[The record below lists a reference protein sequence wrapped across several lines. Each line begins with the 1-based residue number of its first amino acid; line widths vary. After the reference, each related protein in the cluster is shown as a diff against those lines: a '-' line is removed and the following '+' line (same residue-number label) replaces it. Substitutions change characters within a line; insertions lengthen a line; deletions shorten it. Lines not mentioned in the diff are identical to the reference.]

1 MTPAERLPYGAALPR
16 PMTQLPMPRL
26 LVITGKGGVGKSTV
40 SAALALALA
49 RSGKRT
55 LLCEV
60 NSGGRA
66 TALLGHPPAGPQLSR
81 LENELWS
88 VDVRP
93 AESMREYV
101 LTKIRFERVY
111 HAVFE
116 NPLVR
121 AFLRFIPSLAE
132 TVMLGKVC
140 WHMRETDGPRK
151 RWDAVVMDAPA
162 TGHALT
168 FLGVPQVLLDTLPP
182 GTMAEEASWMRD
194 MLVDPAVTGALVV
207 AMPEELPVLE
217 TFELAAGLRA
227 RHIALLAVV
236 LNQAVEARFLPEE
249 LRALTPLP
257 PLEALARSYAEEA
270 ERTRDAVERLG
281 TLGSAVLQLPRLYR
295 GAMDRAAVEQ
305 FGTTLLA
312 ELEGRR

>member
-1 MTPAERLPYGAALPR
+1 
-16 PMTQLPMPRL
+16 MTQLPPPRL

-49 RSGKRT
+49 RSGQRT

-60 NSGGRA
+60 NSGGGT
-66 TALLGHPPAGPQLSR
+66 TALLGYPPAGPELSR
-81 LENELWS
+81 LEGELWS

-93 AESMREYV
+93 AEAMREYV
-101 LTKIRFERVY
+101 VSKIRFQRLY
-111 HAVFE
+111 QAVFE

-151 RWDAVVMDAPA
+151 RWDAVVLDAPA

-207 AMPEELPVLE
+207 ALPEELPVLE
-217 TFELAAGLRA
+217 SIELAAGLRD
-227 RHIALLAVV
+227 RHLALLAVV
-236 LNQAVEARFLPEE
+236 LNQATAPRFLPEE
-249 LRALTPLP
+249 VKALAALP
-257 PLEALARSYAEEA
+257 RLQALARGHAEEA
-270 ERTRDAVERLG
+270 ERTRDAASRLG
-281 TLGSAVLQLPRLYR
+281 TLGAPVLQLPRLYQA
-295 GAMDRAAVEQ
+295 GMDRAAVA
-305 FGTTLLA
+305 GLGATLLA
-312 ELEGRR
+312 GLEGST

>member
-1 MTPAERLPYGAALPR
+1 
-16 PMTQLPMPRL
+16 MTQLPRPRL
-26 LVITGKGGVGKSTV
+26 LVVTGKGGVGKSTV

-49 RSGKRT
+49 RSGQRT

-60 NSGGRA
+60 NSGGGA
-66 TALLGHPPAGPQLSR
+66 TALMGYPPAGPELSH
-81 LENELWS
+81 LDGELWS

-93 AESMREYV
+93 AEAMREYV
-101 LTKIRFERVY
+101 LSKIRFQRVY

-121 AFLRFIPSLAE
+121 AFLRFVPSLAE

-151 RWDAVVMDAPA
+151 RWDAVVLDAPA

-207 AMPEELPVLE
+207 ALPEELPVLE
-217 TFELAAGLRA
+217 SIELAAGLRA
-227 RHIALLAVV
+227 RHLSLLAVV
-236 LNQAVEARFLPEE
+236 LNQATAPRFLPDEVK
-249 LRALTPLP
+249 ALAALP
-257 PLEALARSYAEEA
+257 RLQALARGHAEEA

-281 TLGSAVLQLPRLYR
+281 ALGAPVLELPRLYT
-295 GAMDRAAVEQ
+295 GTMDQATVASL
-305 FGTTLLA
+305 GTRLLSG
-312 ELEGRR
+312 LEGRP

>member
-1 MTPAERLPYGAALPR
+1 
-16 PMTQLPMPRL
+16 MTQLPRPRL

-49 RSGKRT
+49 RAGQRT

-60 NSGGRA
+60 NSGGGT
-66 TALLGHPPAGPQLSR
+66 TALMGYPAAGPELAQL
-81 LENELWS
+81 EGPLWS

-93 AESMREYV
+93 AEAMREYV
-101 LTKIRFERVY
+101 LSKIRFERVY

-140 WHMRETDGPRK
+140 WHMRQTDGPRK
-151 RWDAVVMDAPA
+151 RWDAVVLDAPA

-194 MLVDPAVTGALVV
+194 MLVDPATTGALVV
-207 AMPEELPVLE
+207 ALPEELPVLE
-217 TFELAAGLRA
+217 SIELAAGLRE
-227 RHIALLAVV
+227 RHVSVSAVV
-236 LNQAVEARFLPEE
+236 LNQAVAPRFLSDD
-249 LRALTPLP
+249 LTALSALP
-257 PLEALARSYAEEA
+257 RLQALASGHAEEA
-270 ERTRDAVERLG
+270 ERTRDSAARLG
-281 TLGSAVLQLPRLYR
+281 GLGAPVLELPRLYQ
-295 GAMDRAAVEQ
+295 GTMDQATLASLGE
-305 FGTTLLA
+305 TLLA
-312 ELEGRR
+312 GLEGRT

>member
-1 MTPAERLPYGAALPR
+1 
-16 PMTQLPMPRL
+16 MTQLPRPRL

-49 RSGKRT
+49 RSGQRT

-66 TALLGHPPAGPQLSR
+66 TGLLGYPPARPEVAQL
-81 LENELWS
+81 EGDLWS

-93 AESMREYV
+93 AEAMREYV

-111 HAVFE
+111 RAVFE

-121 AFLRFIPSLAE
+121 TFLRFIPSLAE

-140 WHMRETDGPRK
+140 WHLRETDGNRK
-151 RWDAVVMDAPA
+151 RWDAVVLDAPA

-207 AMPEELPVLE
+207 ALPEELPVLE
-217 TFELAAGLRA
+217 SFELAAGLRA
-227 RHIALLAVV
+227 RHIALSATVV
-236 LNQAVEARFLPEE
+236 NQATEPRFLPEE
-249 LRALTPLP
+249 VRALGSVPRLQ
-257 PLEALARSYAEEA
+257 ALARSHAEEA

-281 TLGSAVLQLPRLYR
+281 TLGAPVLRLPRLYQ
-295 GAMDRAAVEQ
+295 AMDAAALQALGV
-305 FGTTLLA
+305 TLLA
-312 ELEGRR
+312 GLEGHR